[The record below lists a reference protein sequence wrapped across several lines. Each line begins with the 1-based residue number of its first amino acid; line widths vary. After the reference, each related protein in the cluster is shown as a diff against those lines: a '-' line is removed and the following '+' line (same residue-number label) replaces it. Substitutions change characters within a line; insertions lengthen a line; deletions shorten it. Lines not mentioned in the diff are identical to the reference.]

1 MRATVRP
8 SIQSTSTSIEGMM
21 NSDDANYS
29 SAHLPGCRYYGRPLL
44 PGAQV
49 SPHGFAERMSVELW
63 PPTSSRTEPFHRL
76 KVFSLC
82 RAIFPEDV
90 NNQNLLP
97 SQLSQSTQP
106 AMSAK
111 EPYICEAEDKSS
123 GRAATFIFLHGYGD
137 DAEGLPLGTSLS

>member
-1 MRATVRP
+1 MMDDTNNADYGNARP
-8 SIQSTSTSIEGMM
+8 R
-21 NSDDANYS
+21 
-29 SAHLPGCRYYGRPLL
+29 GCRAYGRTLL

-49 SPHGFAERMSVELW
+49 SPHGYAERMSVELW

-76 KVFSLC
+76 KVSSLC

-137 DAEGLPLGTSLS
+137 DAEGLPLGMSFS